1 MRVLPLTAYQS
12 KFLQELSAAGIGL
25 LVIGGK
31 ALQAHG
37 LRRETRDLDV
47 LVSRSGDNP
56 ERLYALL
63 ARRLPHP
70 NPKLSPEWLRL
81 PRKLV
86 SLPTTEDKEVDVLTW
101 IDALDFD
108 SVIER
113 SIEVPVSNA
122 RVRGTGLAELVYLKL
137 ISFEANEHP
146 ETKARDLKDL
156 QALMRLCTNDSSPA

>member
-1 MRVLPLTAYQS
+1 MVLPLTAYQS
-12 KFLQELSAAGIGL
+12 KFLQELSAARIGF

-37 LRRETRDLDV
+37 LRRETRELDV
-47 LVSRSGDNP
+47 LVSRSRDNP
-56 ERLYALL
+56 ECLYPLL

-81 PRKLV
+81 PRKL

-108 SVIER
+108 SAIER
-113 SIEVPVSNA
+113 SIEIPVSNA
-122 RVRGTGLAELVYLKL
+122 RVRVAGLAELVYLKL
-137 ISFEANEHP
+137 ISFEANEDP

-156 QALMRLCTNDSSPA
+156 QALMRLCTNDSSSA